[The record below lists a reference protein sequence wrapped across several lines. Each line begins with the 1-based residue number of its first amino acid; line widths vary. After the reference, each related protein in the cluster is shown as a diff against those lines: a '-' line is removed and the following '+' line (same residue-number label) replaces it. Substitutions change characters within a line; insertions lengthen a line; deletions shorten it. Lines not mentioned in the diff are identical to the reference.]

1 MHAYRPNHYEALG
14 VPRSADAEAIRTAWR
29 AHAKQLHPD
38 LSEGPS
44 NEAFLRLQEAYDVLR
59 DPERRAHYDDT
70 LARQAATEQ
79 AARQAAYRPIRP
91 QTQTRTAPRMAP
103 RPTAA
108 PPPFA
113 TSLGRRRPRL
123 PSRLWGLRGYLAA
136 GGLVVIV
143 TAGHRGS
150 RPLLPPRPPP
160 D

>member
-70 LARQAATEQ
+70 LARQAALAQ
-79 AARQAAYRPIRP
+79 AARRAATRPIRP
-91 QTQTRTAPRMAP
+91 ETALHMAP
-103 RPTAA
+103 KAPFPPSSVRGRLRP
-108 PPPFA
+108 
-113 TSLGRRRPRL
+113 RRRRIP
-123 PSRLWGLRGYLAA
+123 GLLSYLAA
-136 GGLVVIV
+136 IGLVVIV
-143 TAGHRGS
+143 TAVKASAR
-150 RPLLPPRPPP
+150 
-160 D
+160 